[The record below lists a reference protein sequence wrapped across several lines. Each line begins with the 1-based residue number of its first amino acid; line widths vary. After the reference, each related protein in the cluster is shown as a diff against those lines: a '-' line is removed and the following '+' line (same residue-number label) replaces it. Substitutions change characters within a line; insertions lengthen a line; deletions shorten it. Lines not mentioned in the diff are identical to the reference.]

1 MRYLH
6 NLSLEKTIFFL
17 LILLSFFLSVNSLIQ
32 ATKWVNRPFPGFL
45 VYNSLIVSQVTL
57 PRWSLSRELGIRS
70 YDKILKV
77 DGHPVSSAYELYDF
91 VDDTPVGTLKSY
103 LVLRDG
109 KLYELSIPTMKFTFD
124 DLLQIF
130 GIEFTI
136 GLIFLISGVV
146 VYVLKPQLTVS
157 KIFLLMCISIGVWF
171 IEDFNYQTTYSPFY
185 SLNIAYLAQIFTPAF
200 LINLSLVF
208 PSKKPIFR
216 MKPYVFWISLFLSGV
231 IFALQ
236 LVYVDSPSIWKR
248 IDTIVWVYLL
258 LGGISIPL
266 SAVIGYFHP
275 SGVLEKQRAQTI
287 LLGSFLGFFIP
298 ALLAFLIVVFEFNSI
313 TYVALPVIF
322 FPLSIAY
329 AIVKHKLFD
338 IDVIIQ
344 KSILYSVLTSIV
356 VAFFALTVLV
366 FNMLFAEHGGWE
378 NPFFFLI
385 LSVFL
390 VVALNPIKGWIQG
403 FIDTAFFRKN
413 YDYTKTLSEIS
424 SAMTSLL
431 NLDEIA
437 SKIIST
443 VTDTMQIA
451 SASLFILDQNTGD
464 YRIYMTTL
472 DELRDK
478 GFFIKSDD
486 KLVSL
491 FYRYKQEIFKEDLV
505 SDNKYMKSRI
515 ELTRMFNQLKAS
527 LMIPLFFRA
536 QLVGILVLGEKK
548 SGLMYS
554 SRDIKLLRT
563 LANQSAIAIENA
575 FAFKL
580 VEDYAKRLEETNRKL
595 QETQTQ
601 LIQAEKMSAIGQ
613 LAAGI
618 AHEIRNPLN
627 IIEGARYYLYQ
638 MVEGE
643 KASIMREY
651 LEYIK
656 HEIDR
661 TNRLI
666 DSLLKF
672 SKMEPPHFE
681 PVNINSILENALVL
695 LRKQLQ
701 DNRIVLKTEFDPNI
715 PQIMGDPNQLWQ
727 VFINI
732 LLNAIQAMPLGG
744 ELKVVTGICNG
755 DQNHVFASFTDS
767 GIGIDEEDL
776 PRIFDPFF
784 TKKDKGTGLGL
795 SVSYKIVEGHK
806 GKIVVSSEKGKSTT
820 FVVELPVNQQD
831 NARGVKGYGRA

>member
-1 MRYLH
+1 MKYLS
-6 NLSLEKTIFFL
+6 NLSPEKFFFL
-17 LILLSFFLSVNSLIQ
+17 LLIVLSFVFSINALVQ
-32 ATKWVNRPFPGFL
+32 AIKWVDRPFPGFL
-45 VYNSLIVSQVTL
+45 LYNPVVVSDVSLPHWVQHWGL
-57 PRWSLSRELGIRS
+57 DLYS
-70 YDKILKV
+70 YDKIIEVNGEKISKANEIFEIVASKPIGTYFNYLIFREGK
-77 DGHPVSSAYELYDF
+77 LI
-91 VDDTPVGTLKSY
+91 TLKIPSMRFSVND
-103 LVLRDG
+103 LV
-109 KLYELSIPTMKFTFD
+109 
-124 DLLQIF
+124 QVF
-130 GIEFTI
+130 GIEFAV
-136 GLIFLISGVV
+136 GLIFLLIGTT
-146 VYVLKPQLTVS
+146 VYFLKPYLIAS
-157 KIFLLMCISIGVWF
+157 KAFLLTCISICIWF
-171 IEDFNYQTTYSPFY
+171 VEDFDYQTTYSLGYWFNV
-185 SLNIAYLAQIFTPAF
+185 SLFAQMFTPACLILLAVAFPREKKLIRQRVVLFSPF
-200 LINLSLVF
+200 LFSILMFVF
-208 PSKKPIFR
+208 QL
-216 MKPYVFWISLFLSGV
+216 LFLNYPV
-231 IFALQ
+231 IWRA
-236 LVYVDSPSIWKR
+236 
-248 IDTIVWVYLL
+248 IVWMTYMYIFIGALSVLCSVLIEYLKPV
-258 LGGISIPL
+258 SPL
-266 SAVIGYFHP
+266 DR
-275 SGVLEKQRAQTI
+275 QRAQI
-287 LLGSFLGFFIP
+287 VLLGVLFGFLIP
-298 ALLAFLIVVFEFNSI
+298 AIAALIIVSLKISNLA
-313 TYVALPVIF
+313 YVALPVIL

-329 AIVKHKLFD
+329 SIVKHKLFD

-344 KSILYSVLTSIV
+344 KGILYGALTSIV
-356 VAFFALTVLV
+356 IAFFALTVLV

-390 VVALNPIKGWIQG
+390 VVALNPIRGWIQG
-403 FIDTAFFRKN
+403 FIDTAFFRKS
-413 YDYTKTLSEIS
+413 YDYAKTLSEIS

-451 SASLFILDQNTGD
+451 SASLLLIDQSSGD

-472 DELRDK
+472 DELRDRE
-478 GFFIKSDD
+478 FCIKSDD
-486 KLVSL
+486 KLVSS
-491 FYRYKQEIFKEDLV
+491 FYSYKQEIFKEDLV
-505 SDNKYMKSRI
+505 SDNRYMKSRI
-515 ELTRMFNQLKAS
+515 ELTRVFNNLKAS
-527 LMIPLFFRA
+527 LMIPLFFRS

-595 QETQTQ
+595 QEMQTQ

-638 MVEGE
+638 MVEGQ
-643 KASIMREY
+643 KASIMKEY

-701 DNRIVLKTEFDPNI
+701 DNRIVLKTDFDPNI

-732 LLNAIQAMPLGG
+732 LLNAIQAMPSGG

-755 DQNHVFASFTDS
+755 DQNRVFASFTDS
-767 GIGIDEEDL
+767 GIGIDEEDM